1 MSLRPGRFTERTA
14 MHDDYPDQKSKPQGH
29 DCVPSRADFDPP
41 RRLEALGEGY
51 DEHDRRLDAALT
63 AEARQLLAGAAPPV
77 DLADRLFETS
87 MDAMADH
94 QSPRGIVSPAREQ
107 GPTYAFQR
115 LALAACMGLAVLGA
129 WWLATSDT
137 RLDRTQLPVRVVE
150 GNVPEVVPLQ
160 NTDPMSAE
168 AEWAMLASARDN
180 HELDQLVALV
190 TTRDMG
196 FSDATSDL
204 TAILDAMQN
213 PHLQAFDLEWS
224 R

>member
-1 MSLRPGRFTERTA
+1 
-14 MHDDYPDQKSKPQGH
+14 MHDDYPDQKNQPHGH
-29 DCVPSRADFDPP
+29 DHMPSRAEIDPP

-63 AEARQLLAGAAPPV
+63 AEARQLIAGAAPPAG
-77 DLADRLFETS
+77 LGDRLFETS
-87 MDAMADH
+87 MDAMADQ
-94 QSPRGIVSPAREQ
+94 QSPRRFVSAASEQ
-107 GPTYAFQR
+107 GATYAFQR

-129 WWLATSDT
+129 WWLVTSDT
-137 RLDRTQLPVRVVE
+137 RLDRTQDSVRVVVAN
-150 GNVPEVVPLQ
+150 GPEVVEPQ
-160 NTDPMSAE
+160 NAGPMTAE
-168 AEWAMLASARDN
+168 AEWAMLASSRDN

-190 TTRDMG
+190 ATRDMG